1 MAGIDTLP
9 GFRQQIALVARLRWN
24 LFRNSLR
31 TLKGRLEAVSI
42 GIVWLMMS
50 GLILGGGA
58 AMGVGAFLLVTYG
71 HEVWLAGLLWL
82 VFLYWQ
88 LSPLFAAAVGAQF
101 DFTNLLRFPLRFSSF
116 FTLSLA
122 YGLFE
127 PGAVGSIFWLLC
139 MSVGV
144 GLARPLLFLW
154 VLLVVLVFATV
165 NLLLARAVLTWID
178 RWLAQ
183 RRTREILGVL
193 FILAML
199 SFQLIGPIISHLKRQ
214 HVRAL
219 PSWIPSLMTVAHVLP
234 PGFAGDALIRML
246 DGHFV
251 LASVGLLL
259 LGAYLLLF
267 FWLLRMR
274 LLAQFRGELISET
287 PAARPAKA
295 RGLGKSASA
304 SWQIPLVSSA
314 SGAVFE
320 KDLRYALRSWLMIF
334 NLLAPVILV
343 AFFGFTLRQQPKG
356 ISFIMN
362 HADYI
367 YPVALSYTLL
377 IQINWVFNSFA
388 YDGAGIQFLFL
399 VPLRFR
405 EVFIGKNLFQGVVAF
420 ADAIAVWAAVAW
432 LFQSPSLAIVVAA
445 LAALLFQM
453 LVNFIL
459 GNILSVCFPR
469 KMEFG
474 SLRRKNQSGVTAA
487 VGIVGDLILI
497 GVAGVVFFIT
507 IATGHVVFATPIF
520 LILAAGAAI
529 AYHMSLKRMDKL
541 ALDHRETLTAELCRA
556 E

>member
-1 MAGIDTLP
+1 M
-9 GFRQQIALVARLRWN
+9 
-24 LFRNSLR
+24 
-31 TLKGRLEAVSI
+31 KGRLEAIS
-42 GIVWLMMS
+42 GTFVWLMMS
-50 GLILGGGA
+50 GLIFGGGA
-58 AMGVGAFLLVTYG
+58 VMGIGAYLLVAYE

-88 LSPLFAAAVGAQF
+88 FSPLFAAAVGAQF
-101 DFTNLLRFPLRFSSF
+101 DFANLLRYPLRFSSF
-116 FTLSLA
+116 FILSLA

-127 PGAVGSIFWLLC
+127 PGAVGSVFWLIC

-154 VLLVVLVFATV
+154 ALLVILVFAAV

-199 SFQLIGPIISHLKRQ
+199 SIQLIGPVMERLHRQ
-214 HVRAL
+214 HIRAL
-219 PSWIPSLMTVAHVLP
+219 PGWIPSLMTVAHVLP
-234 PGFAGDALIRML
+234 PGVAGSGLTRML
-246 DGHFV
+246 DGQVISAAF
-251 LASVGLLL
+251 GLLL

-287 PAARPAKA
+287 LAARPAKA
-295 RGLGKSASA
+295 RGLGKPAGS
-304 SWQIPLVSSA
+304 SWPIPLVSSA
-314 SGAVFE
+314 SGAIFE
-320 KDLRYALRSWLMIF
+320 KDVRYAFRSWLMIF

-343 AFFGFTLRQQPKG
+343 AFVGFTLRQQPKG
-356 ISFIMN
+356 ISFILK
-362 HADYI
+362 HSDYI
-367 YPVALSYTLL
+367 FPVALAYTFL

-399 VPLRFR
+399 APVRFR
-405 EVFIGKNLFQGVVAF
+405 EVIAGKNLFQGVVAF
-420 ADAIAVWAAVAW
+420 VDAFAVWAVIAW
-432 LFQSPSLAIVVAA
+432 LFQPPPLAIVAAA
-445 LAALLFQM
+445 LTALLFQM

-459 GNILSVCFPR
+459 GNILSICFPR
-469 KMEFG
+469 RMEFG
-474 SLRRKNQSGVTAA
+474 SLRRKNQSGITVA
-487 VGIVGDLILI
+487 VGMVGDAVLI
-497 GVAGVVFFIT
+497 GAAGIVFFLT
-507 IATGHVVFATPIF
+507 IATNHVAFATPIF
-520 LILAAGAAI
+520 LILAAGAAV

>member
-1 MAGIDTLP
+1 MAGIDSLP
-9 GFRQQIALVARLRWN
+9 GIRQQIALVARLRWN
-24 LFRNSLR
+24 LFTNSLR
-31 TLKGRLEAVSI
+31 TLKGRLEAVSV
-42 GIVWLMMS
+42 GFVWLMMS

-58 AMGVGAFLLVTYG
+58 AMGIGAFFLVTYG
-71 HEVWLAGLLWL
+71 HQVWLAALLWL

-88 LSPLFAAAVGAQF
+88 FSPLFAAAVGAQF
-101 DFTNLLRFPLRFSSF
+101 DFTNLLRYPMRFSSF

-139 MSVGV
+139 VSVGV

-154 VLLVVLVFATV
+154 ALLVVLVFAAM

-193 FILAML
+193 FILGML
-199 SFQLIGPIISHLKRQ
+199 SFQLIGPIMGHLQRQ
-214 HVRAL
+214 HIRAV

-246 DGHFV
+246 DGQVISAAF
-251 LASVGLLL
+251 GLLL

-295 RGLGKSASA
+295 RGIGKPASS
-304 SWQIPLVSSA
+304 SWQIPLVSGA

-320 KDLRYALRSWLMIF
+320 KDVRYALRSWLMIF

-343 AFFGFTLRQQPKG
+343 AILGFTLGQQPKG
-356 ISFIMN
+356 ISFIMK
-362 HADYI
+362 HSDYI
-367 YPVALSYTLL
+367 FPVALAYTFL

-388 YDGAGIQFLFL
+388 YDGAGIQFLIL
-399 VPLRFR
+399 APVRFR
-405 EVFIGKNLFQGVVAF
+405 EVFVGKNLFQGAVAF
-420 ADAIAVWAAVAW
+420 VDAIAVWVAVAW
-432 LFQSPSLAIVVAA
+432 LFQPPPLAIVAAA
-445 LAALLFQM
+445 LAALVFQM

-459 GNILSVCFPR
+459 GNISSVCFPR
-469 KMEFG
+469 RMEFG
-474 SLRRKNQSGVTAA
+474 SLRRKQQSGITAA
-487 VGIVGDLILI
+487 VGLVGDAILI
-497 GVAGVVFFIT
+497 GVAGIVFFLT
-507 IATGHVVFATPIF
+507 IATNHVAFATPIF
-520 LILAAGAAI
+520 LILAAGAAV
-529 AYHMSLKRMDKL
+529 AYHMSLKRLDKL